1 MMHIRPSYLL
11 GIATLAGAVC
21 LAGCNSFQSRAEEK
35 AAVFD
40 TLPPSTQQRLERG
53 VIRVGDTQDL
63 VYIAL
68 GYPDETREVTT
79 ADGTQPLWIY
89 KTYWQQYEGTAWAGW
104 RRLIVPAANG
114 RGYVVFHEPVTRD
127 IYRTRVDEVIR
138 VAFANN
144 VVSSVEQRRASQ

>member
-1 MMHIRPSYLL
+1 MNTRHSLIS
-11 GIATLAGAVC
+11 IAALAGAVC

-35 AAVFD
+35 AAIFD
-40 TLPPSTQQRLERG
+40 TLPAATQQRLERG

-68 GYPDETREVTT
+68 GYPDETREVTN

-144 VVSSVEQRRASQ
+144 VVSSVEQHKR